1 MISSEVF
8 SLYWSPILTGRIDIK
23 VVLEITLSPT
33 KSILFMELA
42 KLCIE
47 KNRET
52 RKTNLMILFFMMLA
66 SSGQIFASYQ
76 SEIMLSL
83 K

>member
-1 MISSEVF
+1 
-8 SLYWSPILTGRIDIK
+8 
-23 VVLEITLSPT
+23 
-33 KSILFMELA
+33 MELA

-76 SEIMLSL
+76 S
-83 K
+83 